1 MKKFIKK
8 TFVIGIL
15 VIVFANFMKLLF
27 PPDYHW
33 GNEYFNNK
41 IEYLATD
48 KNYTKFETYFLG
60 SSRIYRHIDPSIY
73 DSLVNTKT
81 GKESSSYNLGS
92 PGTFAPQSYYLYRN
106 FLDSDLS
113 NNAKTVFIELSDIHP
128 VGIKN
133 LSADRNIYWINF
145 KDLNFIVNSVWSN
158 ENYGKLKKAQIA
170 TTYSLTLLQKL
181 FQFKQYRPYFFDEI
195 ETKEKPQY
203 IKNGFYSLDDE
214 LSNTLDS
221 TQHKELIKRKEA
233 PISKPLNTSRE
244 TALKAFTATS
254 AKIDQVQFSMLQEM
268 ITISEKKN
276 IQLYFVF
283 APRKVSE
290 NLVSLYAQLPEN
302 NKVEVADPLKYPEMY
317 HPEYTFDIGHLN
329 DKGVFF
335 FTSELV
341 NDQMNSIGIKN

>member
-1 MKKFIKK
+1 MMKFIKK
-8 TFVIGIL
+8 TIIIGIV
-15 VIVFANFMKLLF
+15 VIVLANFMKLLF

-48 KNYTKFETYFLG
+48 KNYNKFDTYFFG
-60 SSRIYRHIDPSIY
+60 SSRMYRHIDPSTY
-73 DSLVNTKT
+73 DSLVKTKT
-81 GKESSSYNLGS
+81 GKESKSYNLGS

-158 ENYGKLKKAQIA
+158 ENYGTLKKVQIA
-170 TTYSLTLLQKL
+170 TTYSFTLFQKL

-195 ETKEKPQY
+195 PIDENHQY
-203 IKNGFYSLDDE
+203 LKNGFNSLDDE
-214 LSNTLDS
+214 LANTEDS
-221 TQHKELIKRKEA
+221 TQYQALIKRKEA
-233 PISKPLNTSRE
+233 PIRKQLNASRE
-244 TALKAFTATS
+244 TALKAFSSTS
-254 AKIDQVQFSMLQEM
+254 AKLDKVQFAMLQEM
-268 ITISEKKN
+268 IAISEKNN
-276 IQLYFVF
+276 IHLYFVF
-283 APRKVSE
+283 TPRKVSK
-290 NLVSLYAQLPEN
+290 NLVALYEQLPVK
-302 NKVEVADPLKYPEMY
+302 NKIEVANPLKYEEMY
-317 HPEYTFDIGHLN
+317 NPEYTFDIGHLN

-341 NDQMNSIGIKN
+341 NAKMNSIGIKN